1 MKTYEGA
8 DRVAWQTEDQAPPAI
23 MFVHTEPKRLARL
36 ELHQL
41 VNLKSQAFRKMGLSL
56 AGLGEEEIIRLIG
69 ENPRILIRPL
79 LTDGQK
85 VLQGF
90 NEKDYEEFTGQ

>member
-1 MKTYEGA
+1 
-8 DRVAWQTEDQAPPAI
+8 
-23 MFVHTEPKRLARL
+23 
-36 ELHQL
+36 
-41 VNLKSQAFRKMGLSL
+41 MGLSL